1 MTLLGD
7 NVEKEKKIKLLSV
20 LEVLLLKN
28 SPYLLNDPRI

>member
-20 LEVLLLKN
+20 LEVLFSKN
-28 SPYLLNDPRI
+28 SPYLLNDPCI